1 VGVSQHFTRL
11 LKSVYMSNSGEA
23 ASTADEDNA
32 SSAAH
37 VHYRRLADDL
47 ICSACGSVI
56 QVEGDDD
63 VVAAEIETK
72 STAQP
77 PVKKRKTR
85 APRVKLSPQMLCH
98 RDVCHATRICMLA
111 TIPGVTKK
119 MATSIMTAHETFAD
133 VVESGADGMAVE
145 CGIST
150 DIAQAV
156 FWALK

>member
-1 VGVSQHFTRL
+1 MSVSE
-11 LKSVYMSNSGEA
+11 GA
-23 ASTADEDNA
+23 ASTADEESV
-32 SSAAH
+32 SSVGH
-37 VHYRRLADDL
+37 IRHRRVADDL
-47 ICSACGSVI
+47 ICSACGTVLH
-56 QVEGDDD
+56 VEGDDD
-63 VVAAEIETK
+63 VVAAETEETK